1 MTYSNEKILDNPYL
15 RGSTNNWL
23 LFFKSIKIIIH
34 THRPRN
40 CHRLKETRKTNNQ
53 KQHGLIDKILE
64 QERDIS
70 GKTGEFLTIV
80 NS

>member
-53 KQHGLIDKILE
+53 KQHGLIDKSWNRKETLVE
-64 QERDIS
+64 
-70 GKTGEFLTIV
+70 KLV
-80 NS
+80 NF